1 MAYLGNAPARSFI
14 SFEKQ
19 VFTIVN
25 SQTAYTLSN
34 SVTNENDIRLVINNV
49 EQEPGSGKAYTASGT
64 TLTLSAALTNG
75 TDEMYCV
82 FLGRAVGTVNAPA
95 GSVSTSQLAGDA
107 VTEAKIADGAVESEH
122 LNNNVI
128 SGQTELASS
137 PADTDELLI
146 SDAGTL
152 KRIDVSLV
160 GGKNTPSFAAVVST
174 DTSLGTSN
182 TLVPFDAELH
192 DSDDCYTN
200 TSGNY
205 KFTPNVAGKYYIG
218 SNMYGFGLDDQDQ
231 VFWSIYF
238 NGNQAAYNASWS
250 STSQSNRAMGA
261 FVGAVLEFDGVDD
274 YVQIYCHS
282 TQSSFTIDNGAYSS
296 TSVYTKQLSASHFF
310 GYRLIGA

>member
-1 MAYLGNAPARSFI
+1 MAYLGNTPARSFI

-49 EQEPGSGKAYTASGT
+49 VQEPGADKAYTASGT

-82 FLGRAVGTVNAPA
+82 FLGKAVGTVNAPA
-95 GSVSTSQLAGDA
+95 GSVAASQLAADS
-107 VTEAKIADGAVESEH
+107 VTAAK
-122 LNNNVI
+122 LNDDII
-128 SGQTELASS
+128 SGQTELATA
-137 PADTDELLI
+137 PASTDELLI
-146 SDAGTL
+146 SDAGVL

-160 GGKNTPSFAAVVST
+160 SANNTPSFAAVVST

-310 GYRLIGA
+310 GYRLIGV

>member
-1 MAYLGNAPARSFI
+1 MAYLGNTPARSCI
-14 SFEKQ
+14 SFERQ

-25 SQTAYTLSN
+25 SQTAYTLSH

-49 EQEPGSGKAYTASGT
+49 VQEPGAGKAYTASGT

-82 FLGRAVGTVNAPA
+82 FLGKAVGTVNAPA
-95 GSVSTSQLAGDA
+95 GSVAASQLAADS
-107 VTEAKIADGAVESEH
+107 VTAAK
-122 LNNNVI
+122 LNDDII
-128 SGQTELASS
+128 SGQTELATA
-137 PADTDELLI
+137 PASTDELLI
-146 SDAGTL
+146 SDAGVL

-160 GGKNTPSFAAVVST
+160 SANNTPSFAAVVST

>member
-49 EQEPGSGKAYTASGT
+49 VQEPGAGKAYTASGT

-82 FLGRAVGTVNAPA
+82 FLGKAVGTVNAPA
-95 GSVSTSQLAGDA
+95 GSVAASQLAADS
-107 VTEAKIADGAVESEH
+107 VTAAK
-122 LNNNVI
+122 LNDDII
-128 SGQTELASS
+128 SGQTELATA
-137 PADTDELLI
+137 PASTDELLI
-146 SDAGTL
+146 SDAGVL

-160 GGKNTPSFAAVVST
+160 SANNTPSFAAVVST

>member
-1 MAYLGNAPARSFI
+1 MAYLGNAPARSVI

-49 EQEPGSGKAYTASGT
+49 VQEPGAGKAYTASGT

-82 FLGRAVGTVNAPA
+82 FLGKAVGTVNAPA
-95 GSVSTSQLAGDA
+95 GSVAASQLAADS
-107 VTEAKIADGAVESEH
+107 VTAAK
-122 LNNNVI
+122 LNDDII
-128 SGQTELASS
+128 SGQTELATA
-137 PADTDELLI
+137 PASTDELLI
-146 SDAGTL
+146 SDAGVL

-160 GGKNTPSFAAVVST
+160 SANNTPSFAAVVST

>member
-49 EQEPGSGKAYTASGT
+49 VQEPGAGKAYTASGT

-205 KFTPNVAGKYYIG
+205 KFTCPSGQAGTYYVFG
-218 SNMYGFGLDDQDQ
+218 SMGLYGGGDDTMKNFFLQLYKNGSMYGHFNNYYQTTTIRYAATSH
-231 VFWSIYF
+231 SIIMDL
-238 NGNQAAYNASWS
+238 AAGDTVQLY
-250 STSQSNRAMGA
+250 
-261 FVGAVLEFDGVDD
+261 VGADSTGTT
-274 YVQIYCHS
+274 QIYNQTYS
-282 TQSSFTIDNGAYSS
+282 T
-296 TSVYTKQLSASHFF
+296 FF
-310 GYRLIGA
+310 GGYKLIGV

>member
-1 MAYLGNAPARSFI
+1 MAYLGNTPARSFI

-49 EQEPGSGKAYTASGT
+49 VQEPGAGKAYTASGT

-82 FLGRAVGTVNAPA
+82 FLGKAVGTVNAPA
-95 GSVSTSQLAGDA
+95 GSVAASQLAADS
-107 VTEAKIADGAVESEH
+107 VTAAK
-122 LNNNVI
+122 LNDDII
-128 SGQTELASS
+128 SGQTELAVA
-137 PADTDELLI
+137 PASTDELLI
-146 SDAGTL
+146 SDAGVL

-160 GGKNTPSFAAVVST
+160 SANNTPSFAAVVST

>member
-49 EQEPGSGKAYTASGT
+49 VQEPGAGKAYTASGT

-82 FLGRAVGTVNAPA
+82 FLGKAVGTVNAPA
-95 GSVSTSQLAGDA
+95 GSVAASQLAADS
-107 VTEAKIADGAVESEH
+107 VTAAK
-122 LNNNVI
+122 LNDDII
-128 SGQTELASS
+128 SGQTELATA
-137 PADTDELLI
+137 PASTDELLI
-146 SDAGTL
+146 SDAGVL

-160 GGKNTPSFAAVVST
+160 SANITPSFAAVVST

>member
-49 EQEPGSGKAYTASGT
+49 VQEPGAGKAYTASGT

-82 FLGRAVGTVNAPA
+82 FLGKAVGTVNAPA
-95 GSVSTSQLAGDA
+95 GSVAASQLAADS
-107 VTEAKIADGAVESEH
+107 VTAAK
-122 LNNNVI
+122 LNDDII
-128 SGQTELASS
+128 SGQTELATA
-137 PADTDELLI
+137 PASTDELLI
-146 SDAGTL
+146 SDAGVL

-160 GGKNTPSFAAVVST
+160 SANNTPSFAAVVST

-310 GYRLIGA
+310 GYKIIGA